1 MSKVSWKIEDTHPD
15 QAEQLY
21 TDLQEVMD
29 PELGMNIIQLGLVRD
44 VEIEDGQAHVTM
56 IMTTPFCP
64 YAPQLLESCRSKTEE
79 SLDLPTEIEVGD
91 EVWNR
96 SFMEEEEEDW
106 GLY

>member
-1 MSKVSWKIEDTHPD
+1 MSKVTWKIDETHPEK
-15 QAEQLY
+15 AEKLY
-21 TDLQEVMD
+21 EDLHKVMD
-29 PELGMNIIQLGLVRD
+29 PELGMSIIQLGLVRE
-44 VEIEDGQAHVTM
+44 VEIENEHANVTM

-64 YAPQLLESCRSKTEE
+64 YAPQLLESTRTKTEE
-79 SLDLPTEIEVGD
+79 SLELPTEIEVGD

>member
-1 MSKVSWKIEDTHPD
+1 MSKVTWKIDETHPEK
-15 QAEQLY
+15 AEKLY
-21 TDLQEVMD
+21 ADLQEVMD
-29 PELGMNIIQLGLVRD
+29 PELGMSIIQLGLVREVAID
-44 VEIEDGQAHVTM
+44 NEHANVTM

-64 YAPQLLESCRSKTEE
+64 YAPQLLESTRTKTEE
-79 SLDLPTEIEVGD
+79 SLELPTEIEVGD

>member
-1 MSKVSWKIEDTHPD
+1 MSKVTWKIDETHPEKSD
-15 QAEQLY
+15 QLY

-29 PELGMNIIQLGLVRD
+29 PELGMSIIQLGLVRE
-44 VEIEDGQAHVTM
+44 VEIENENANVTM

-64 YAPQLLESCRSKTEE
+64 YAPQLLESTRTKTEE
-79 SLDLPTEIEVGD
+79 SLELPTEIEVGD